1 MLSVKLS
8 GQQGMAMVFAL
19 IVMLILAMLGGNSL
33 RNSTL
38 ETRMASNVQDRSR
51 AFQAAQYAI
60 RQAEEHIRT
69 LVDAGQYTSVFGS
82 ETGLY
87 RSLAADGSDCT
98 STSMWAEGTAS
109 WDADDSIVVD
119 ITNVSLLGDFTAAA
133 NPRYMIGLD
142 TETDPDSACYSATSA
157 DGYSDSVGSTNNSVQ
172 TIRFTITAIGYGS
185 QPNTRVRLQET
196 WTILN

>member
-1 MLSVKLS
+1 MNRLPER
-8 GQQGMAMVFAL
+8 QRGMAMVFAL
-19 IVMLILAMLGGNSL
+19 LLILILAMLGTNSL

-60 RQAEEHIRT
+60 HQAEEHISE
-69 LVDAGQYTSVFGS
+69 LVEAGQYASVFGS

-87 RSLAADGSDCT
+87 RSLAASGSDCT
-98 STSMWAEGTAS
+98 SSSMWSEGTAS
-109 WDADDSIVVD
+109 WDSSDSLEVD
-119 ITNVSLLGDFTAAA
+119 ISSVNLFGDLEAEA

-157 DGYSDSVGSTNNSVQ
+157 DGYSDSVGNSNDSVQ
-172 TIRFTITAIGYGS
+172 TIRFTITAVGYGS